1 MKDFL
6 LEIAIFTMLTT
17 PIVVSEV
24 CDIVNLKGATDDVLN
39 GDYQLYSTTSCT
51 YAVFKHGSRML
62 YLFRSGDY
70 WMVDS
75 YYHCDIVNDTYA
87 YLKVDDPCSSSG
99 SHRKSMEREKQ
110 IR

>member
-1 MKDFL
+1 M
-6 LEIAIFTMLTT
+6 
-17 PIVVSEV
+17 
-24 CDIVNLKGATDDVLN
+24 NLKGATDDVLN

-87 YLKVDDPCSSSG
+87 YLKVDDPVP
-99 SHRKSMEREKQ
+99 HPDHIENPWKEKNKYDNWVTNYDVDVDCPGM
-110 IR
+110 